1 VDEFIQYRN
10 THHLI
15 LRFKNCTGNVIDF
28 SEMNMNRDMSEL
40 ELAEEQVKVQAA
52 LSIDPEFKNK
62 RRRTI
67 AQALMMTLRQR
78 TISQGFYDYQ
88 IARYVYPITLE

>member
-1 VDEFIQYRN
+1 
-10 THHLI
+10 
-15 LRFKNCTGNVIDF
+15 
-28 SEMNMNRDMSEL
+28 MNMNIDMSEMI
-40 ELAEEQVKVQAA
+40 EIDEHVKVQAA

-88 IARYVYPITLE
+88 ISRYVYPITLE